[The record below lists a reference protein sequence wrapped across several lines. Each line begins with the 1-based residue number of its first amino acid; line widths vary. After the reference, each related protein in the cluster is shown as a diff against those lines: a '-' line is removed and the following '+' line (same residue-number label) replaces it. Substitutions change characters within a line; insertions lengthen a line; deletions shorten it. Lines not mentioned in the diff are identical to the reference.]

1 MKIRNGFVSNSSSQC
16 FILDYRKDSV
26 KELLTHLSA
35 NLPRGDRC
43 TAIAIGGE
51 AVDYANSYDMC
62 SSALSDWI
70 LRWAKQLGENN
81 VVFLRENDEGMGGY
95 LFGKECPDDWLKEV
109 PRPKEGVVMDG
120 MTRIICFH
128 DEEASRRV
136 FEVAEESMEYH

>member
-70 LRWAKQLGENN
+70 LRWAEQLGENN
-81 VVFLRENDEGMGGY
+81 VVFLRESDEGMGGY
-95 LFGKECPDDWLKEV
+95 LFGKECPDDWLEEV
-109 PRPKEGVVMDG
+109 PKPKEGVVYGWYDKNN
-120 MTRIICFH
+120 TLP

-136 FEVAEESMEYH
+136 FEVAEDSMENH